1 MPGGVGLLR
10 MVAWILGIFV
20 SGLVFFKAN
29 LGDSHTH
36 NYADLEF
43 SDTWIR
49 SSFRCLS
56 KVLEEFLATNKYS
69 CRRP

>member
-36 NYADLEF
+36 TQLCRFRILRHLDTQLISMPLEGF
-43 SDTWIR
+43 GG
-49 SSFRCLS
+49 
-56 KVLEEFLATNKYS
+56 VLGNEQV
-69 CRRP
+69 